1 VKPVSLVATIFF
13 ALISAAHLARI
24 LLRVEVIASGTV
36 VPIWVSAGA
45 CVFTGVLAILLWRES
60 RRP

>member
-1 VKPVSLVATIFF
+1 V
-13 ALISAAHLARI
+13 AHLVRI
-24 LLRVEVIASGTV
+24 LLRVEVTASGTV
-36 VPIWVSAGA
+36 VPIWVSAVA